1 MKNARLC
8 LFILLQVFSVAFLE
22 ANEHTDKMTGAWFQM
37 CNDKKSS
44 VSITKIKEDVYY
56 VMHYSPEVFYG
67 ETLTPGIFAFA
78 EYGHTYKENKIKLT
92 TMIGEKKQYF
102 CLFIDGEKLYLCE
115 NFEELVYPYNETAYP
130 YHRIEKAKKENESL
144 AKYTVKSSE
153 ERIDALV
160 SLIEKNLAGTSVLA
174 SFKEEQ
180 RIWEAYKKARLETL
194 FPDTIDSCG
203 GFHTRRL
210 RRNKGEETRQ
220 QLPYENNIPRCLRRG
235 MLISV
240 KMLWGSGMTFEM
252 GEEVLAL
259 NIERIKI
266 LEAYMT
272 RECGTDGRGE
282 FKEYVEELRRLEN

>member
-1 MKNARLC
+1 MKNAKLC
-8 LFILLQVFSVAFLE
+8 LFILLQVFCVAFLE

-56 VMHYSPEVFYG
+56 VMHYNPEVFYG

-78 EYGHTYKENKIKLT
+78 EYGRTYEENKIKLT
-92 TMIGEKKQYF
+92 TMIGGKEQYF
-102 CLFIDGEKLYLCE
+102 CLFLDGEKLYLCE

-130 YHRIEKAKKENESL
+130 YHRIENAKNENESL

-153 ERIDALV
+153 ERIDVLV
-160 SLIEKNLAGTSVLA
+160 SFIEKNLAGTSVLVN
-174 SFKEEQ
+174 FKEEQ

-194 FPDTIDSCG
+194 FPDTIDS
-203 GFHTRRL
+203 
-210 RRNKGEETRQ
+210 
-220 QLPYENNIPRCLRRG
+220 
-235 MLISV
+235 V
-240 KMLWGSGMTFEM
+240 KMLWGSDMAFEM

-282 FKEYVEELRRLEN
+282 FKEYVEELRCLEN